1 MSMANQHRMPTHHPR
16 IIGTRHM
23 VASANFL
30 AAQAGF
36 EILEAGGNAID
47 AGVAGGIA
55 LGVLQCEYVHF
66 AGVAP
71 IMIRL
76 AETGETVSIS
86 GLGPWPKLASAEWF
100 REHQN
105 GRILANI
112 KRCVV
117 PGAPD
122 SWITALE
129 RYGTMS
135 FADVAA
141 AAIRFGREGFA
152 LQSVSA
158 EIIEGAVDTVKR
170 WPANTAIYLPDGD
183 LPKPGQRF
191 FQSDLAASIQYM
203 ADQEQAA
210 ARSGGRA
217 AGLAAARDAFYRG
230 DIAQKIVA
238 YHKANDGWLREDDL
252 AGFRVD
258 VETPLQIRYGDI
270 TVFGCRPWCQGPVLL
285 QTLKILEGVD
295 LASLGHNSPAYIH
308 TLIEALKLAFAD
320 RHTYYGDPKFVDVPI
335 DALLSDGYAA
345 RRRALINPEQA
356 WPDMP
361 PAGSAAE
368 LGLAGRSPVG
378 ANVAKEIAEP
388 DPDTSYVCAVDR
400 HGNCFSATP
409 SDGSINGPII
419 PGTGIAPSSRGMQ
432 SWTDPAHPACLAPG
446 KRPRLTPNPS
456 IAMREGKWVMP
467 FGTPGND
474 VQPQAMLQ
482 VFLNITAFG
491 MTPQA
496 AIEQPR
502 FASASFPS
510 SSDPHTYTPRKMS
523 LERRFTDETAG
534 ALEAMGHSVG
544 WWREWE
550 YKAGCVCAIM
560 HDTETGMMEGGADVR
575 RPGGVRGW

>member
-1 MSMANQHRMPTHHPR
+1 MADQHRMPMHHPR

-23 VASANFL
+23 VASANYL

-71 IMIRL
+71 IMIHL
-76 AETGETVSIS
+76 AGVGEMVSIS
-86 GLGPWPKLASAEWF
+86 GLGPWPKLASAAWF
-100 REHQN
+100 REHQQ

-122 SWITALE
+122 AWITALE

-141 AAIRFGREGFA
+141 AAIRFGREGFGF
-152 LQSVSA
+152 QSISHEVMS
-158 EIIEGAVDTVKR
+158 EAVETIR
-170 WPANTAIYLPDGD
+170 RYPQNAAIYLPGGEV
-183 LPKPGQRF
+183 PKPGQRF
-191 FQSDLAASIQYM
+191 FQTDLATSIQYM
-203 ADQEQAA
+203 ADQEAAA
-210 ARSGGRA
+210 ARKGGRDA
-217 AGLAAARDAFYRG
+217 RLAAARDAFYRG

-252 AGFRVD
+252 AEFHVD
-258 VETPLQIRYGDI
+258 VETPLSVRFGDV
-270 TVFGCRPWCQGPVLL
+270 TVYGCRPWCQGPVLL
-285 QTLKILEGVD
+285 QALKILEGID
-295 LASLGHNSPAYIH
+295 LLALGHNTPAYIH

-320 RHTYYGDPKFVDVPI
+320 RHSYYGDPKFVDVPI
-335 DALLSDGYAA
+335 DALLSDAYAEW
-345 RRRALINPEQA
+345 RRALIDPKTA

-361 PAGSAAE
+361 PAGTAQQLGIAARE
-368 LGLAGRSPVG
+368 AAPARADRETVES
-378 ANVAKEIAEP
+378 
-388 DPDTSYVCAVDR
+388 DPDTSYVCAIDR
-400 HGNCFSATP
+400 WGNCFSATP
-409 SDGSINGPII
+409 SDGAINGPVI
-419 PGTGIAPSSRGMQ
+419 PGTGLAPSSRGMQ

-446 KRPRLTPNPS
+446 KRPRLTPNPA
-456 IAMREGKWVMP
+456 IALREGEWIVP

-474 VQPQAMLQ
+474 VQPQAMAQ
-482 VFLNITAFG
+482 VLLNMVVFG
-491 MTPQA
+491 MTPQQ
-496 AIEQPR
+496 AIDQPR

-510 SSDPHTYTPRKMS
+510 SSDPHSYTPRCMS
-523 LERRFTDETAG
+523 LERRFSDGTAA
-534 ALEAMGHSVG
+534 ALGRMGHDVH

-550 YKAGCVCAIM
+550 WKAGSVCAIRK
-560 HDTETGMMEGGADVR
+560 DVRSGMMEGGADVR

>member
-1 MSMANQHRMPTHHPR
+1 MADQYRMPTHHPR
-16 IIGTRHM
+16 VIGTRHM
-23 VASANFL
+23 VASANYL

-71 IMIRL
+71 IMIHV

-86 GLGPWPKLASAEWF
+86 GLGCWPKLASVDWF
-100 REHQN
+100 RQHQN

-117 PGAPD
+117 PAAPD

-141 AAIRFGREGFA
+141 SAIRFGREGFGF
-152 LQSVSA
+152 QSISH
-158 EIIEGAVDTVKR
+158 EIISESADTIAR
-170 WPANTAIYLPDGD
+170 WPQNAAIYLPGGEA
-183 LPKPGQRF
+183 PKPGQRF
-191 FQSDLAASIQYM
+191 LQTDLANSIQYM
-203 ADQEQAA
+203 ADQEAA
-210 ARSGGRA
+210 AAHTGGRA
-217 AGLAAARDAFYRG
+217 AGLAAARAAFYRG

-252 AGFRVD
+252 AQFSVD
-258 VETPLQIRYGDI
+258 VETPLSIRFQDT

-285 QTLKILEGVD
+285 QTLKILEGIDVN
-295 LASLGHNSPAYIH
+295 ALGHNTPSYIH

-335 DALLSDGYAA
+335 DALLSDAYTAQ
-345 RRRALINPEQA
+345 RRSLINADTA

-361 PAGSAAE
+361 PAGSAEE
-368 LGLAGRSPVG
+368 LGIGTRAAVT
-378 ANVAKEIAEP
+378 AKAVKEYVEG

-400 HGNCFSATP
+400 YGNCFSATP
-409 SDGSINGPII
+409 SDGAINGPVI

-456 IAMREGKWVMP
+456 IAMRDGKWIMP

-482 VFLNITAFG
+482 VFLNMVVFG
-491 MTPQA
+491 MTPQQ

-502 FASASFPS
+502 FASSSFPS
-510 SSDPHTYTPRKMS
+510 SSDPHSYTPRRMS
-523 LERRFTDETAG
+523 MERRFTDETAQ
-534 ALEAMGHSVG
+534 ALGAMGHNVN

-550 YKAGCVCAIM
+550 WRAGCVCAIM
-560 HDTETGMMEGGADVR
+560 HDRETGMMEGGADVR

>member
-1 MSMANQHRMPTHHPR
+1 MADQHRMPTHHPR

-23 VASANFL
+23 VSSANYL
-30 AAQAGF
+30 AAQVGF

-86 GLGPWPKLASAEWF
+86 GLGPWPKLASAAWF
-100 REHQN
+100 REHQG
-105 GRILANI
+105 GRILSNI
-112 KRCVV
+112 KRTVV
-117 PGAPD
+117 PAAPD
-122 SWITALE
+122 AWITALE

-135 FADVAA
+135 FAEVAA
-141 AAIRFGREGFA
+141 AAIRFGREGFGF
-152 LQSVSA
+152 QSISHEVMTEAA
-158 EIIEGAVDTVKR
+158 ETIRRYPQNA
-170 WPANTAIYLPDGD
+170 AIYLPDGEV
-183 LPKPGQRF
+183 PQPGTRF
-191 FQSDLAASIQYM
+191 FQTDLANSIQYM
-203 ADQEQAA
+203 ADEEATA
-210 ARSGGRA
+210 SRKGGRA

-252 AGFRVD
+252 AEFHVD
-258 VETPLQIRYGDI
+258 VETPLNVRFGDV

-285 QTLKILEGVD
+285 QTLKILDGID
-295 LASLGHNSPAYIH
+295 LRSLGHNTPAYIH
-308 TLIEALKLAFAD
+308 TLVEALKLAFAD
-320 RHTYYGDPKFVDVPI
+320 RHAYYGDPKFVDVPI
-335 DALLSDGYAA
+335 DALLSDAYTA
-345 RRRALINPEQA
+345 RRRALIKPDRACPE
-356 WPDMP
+356 MP
-361 PAGSAAE
+361 PAGTAQE
-368 LGLAGRSPVG
+368 LGIAARASD
-378 ANVAKEIAEP
+378 AAKPDREYVEG
-388 DPDTSYVCAVDR
+388 DPDTSYVCVVDR

-409 SDGSINGPII
+409 SDGAINGPVI
-419 PGTGIAPSSRGMQ
+419 PGTGLAPSSRGMQ

-456 IAMREGKWVMP
+456 IAMRDGKWIMP
-467 FGTPGND
+467 FGSPGND

-482 VFLNITAFG
+482 VFLNMVAFD
-491 MTPQA
+491 MTPQQ

-502 FASASFPS
+502 FASSSFPG
-510 SSDPHTYTPRKMS
+510 SSDPHNYTPGRMS
-523 LERRFTDETAG
+523 MERRFSDETAA
-534 ALEAMGHSVG
+534 ALDRMGHSVN

-550 YKAGCVCAIM
+550 WKAGCVCAVVK
-560 HDTETGMMEGGADVR
+560 DFESGMMEGGADVR

>member
-1 MSMANQHRMPTHHPR
+1 MANQHHMPTHHPR

-55 LGVLQCEYVHF
+55 LGVLQGEFVHF

-71 IMIRL
+71 IMIHL
-76 AETGETVSIS
+76 AATGETVSIS
-86 GLGPWPKLASAEWF
+86 GLGPWPKLASVAWF
-100 REHQN
+100 REHQD
-105 GRILANI
+105 GRVLSNI
-112 KRCVV
+112 KRTVV

-129 RYGTMS
+129 RYGTMR
-135 FADVAA
+135 FGEVAA

-158 EIIEGAVDTVKR
+158 EILAESVDTIR
-170 WPANTAIYLPDGD
+170 QWPQNAAIYLPGGA
-183 LPKPGQRF
+183 LPQPGQLF
-191 FQSDLAASIQYM
+191 FQTDLAASIQFM
-203 ADQEQAA
+203 ADQEAA
-210 ARSGGRA
+210 ALRTGDRA
-217 AGLAAARDAFYRG
+217 AGLRAARDAFYRG

-258 VETPLQIRYGDI
+258 VETPLAIRYGDI
-270 TVFGCRPWCQGPVLL
+270 TVHGCRPWCQGPVLL
-285 QTLKILEGVD
+285 QTLKILDGID
-295 LASLGHNSPAYIH
+295 LRGLGHNTPAYVH
-308 TLIEALKLAFAD
+308 TLTEALKLAFAD
-320 RHTYYGDPKFVDVPI
+320 RHAWYGDPKFVDVPI
-335 DALLSDGYAA
+335 EALLSDAYTAH
-345 RRRALINPEQA
+345 RRALIDAAAASPG
-356 WPDMP
+356 MP
-361 PAGSAAE
+361 PAGSAQE
-368 LGLAGRSPVG
+368 LGVAPRAPVQAVADRSF
-378 ANVAKEIAEP
+378 AEP

-400 HGNCFSATP
+400 AGNCFSATP
-409 SDGSINGPII
+409 SDGSINTPVI

-446 KRPRLTPNPS
+446 KRPRLTPNPA
-456 IAMREGKWVMP
+456 IAQRAGKWIMP
-467 FGTPGND
+467 FGTPGLD

-482 VFLNITAFG
+482 VFLNLAVFG

-510 SSDPHTYTPRKMS
+510 SSDPHTYLPGRLN
-523 LERRFTDETAG
+523 LERRFSDDTG
-534 ALEAMGHSVG
+534 AALTRLGHDVS

-550 YKAGCVCAIM
+550 YKAGCVCAIVK
-560 HDTETGMMEGGADVR
+560 DQASGMMEGGADVR

>member
-1 MSMANQHRMPTHHPR
+1 MADQYRMPTHHPR
-16 IIGTRHM
+16 VIGTRHM
-23 VASANFL
+23 VASANYL

-71 IMIRL
+71 IMIHI

-86 GLGPWPKLASAEWF
+86 GLGCWPKLASVDWF
-100 REHQN
+100 RQHQN

-117 PGAPD
+117 PAAPD

-141 AAIRFGREGFA
+141 SAIRFGREGFGF
-152 LQSVSA
+152 QSISH
-158 EIIEGAVDTVKR
+158 EIISESADTIAR
-170 WPANTAIYLPDGD
+170 WPQNAAIYLPGGEA
-183 LPKPGQRF
+183 PKPGQRF
-191 FQSDLAASIQYM
+191 LQTDLANSIQYM
-203 ADQEQAA
+203 ADQEAAA
-210 ARSGGRA
+210 ARTGGRA
-217 AGLAAARDAFYRG
+217 AGLAAARAAFYRG

-252 AGFRVD
+252 SQFSVD
-258 VETPLQIRYGDI
+258 VETPLSIRFRDT

-285 QTLKILEGVD
+285 QTLKILEGIDVK
-295 LASLGHNSPAYIH
+295 ALGHNTPSYIH

-320 RHTYYGDPKFVDVPI
+320 RHAYYGDPKFVDVPI
-335 DALLSDGYAA
+335 DALLSDAYTAQ
-345 RRRALINPEQA
+345 RRSLINADIA
-356 WPDMP
+356 WSDMP
-361 PAGSAAE
+361 PAGSAEE
-368 LGLAGRSPVG
+368 LGIG
-378 ANVAKEIAEP
+378 ARAAVTAKADKEYVEG

-409 SDGSINGPII
+409 SDGAINGPVI

-432 SWTDPAHPACLAPG
+432 SWTDPTHPACLAPG

-456 IAMREGKWVMP
+456 IAMRDGKWIMP

-482 VFLNITAFG
+482 VFLNMVVFD
-491 MTPQA
+491 MTPQQ

-502 FASASFPS
+502 FASSSFPS
-510 SSDPHTYTPRKMS
+510 SSDPHSYTPRRMS
-523 LERRFTDETAG
+523 MERRFTDETAE
-534 ALEAMGHSVG
+534 ALGAMGHNVN

-550 YKAGCVCAIM
+550 WRAGCVCAIM
-560 HDTETGMMEGGADVR
+560 HDRETGMMEGGADVR